1 MTRTRFLVPILVGLL
16 ALTACDDPSNVGIEL
31 VEEGGGEPVVRVL
44 TPSVIEQEPINDITG
59 AVPRVLAGQ
68 VNDPMLGTITATGY
82 LDFQRVDS
90 VNASDITG
98 VMLRLVRDY
107 VYGDTLAAL
116 TLTVRELTEE
126 WNALG
131 ARADTTLPLGAS
143 VTTFTFEPL
152 DSLIT
157 VDLPETWVRD
167 NDTTLVSFYFGDVF
181 HGFALEA
188 TAAEAV
194 VGFDFNQSFLRITTE
209 QDTLDYPV
217 SLTLSGVIRT
227 GQPTIPEGRFL
238 IQDGTG
244 PTLSFNVD
252 FDGLDDTPLNAAFV
266 RFFADTL
273 TIQETPPNFVRP
285 LIETL
290 QLVRITEEDAAF
302 VMAEASLDDNG
313 SYRFSDATLR
323 EVLQQTFFGQDL
335 YDHFAL
341 RIPFTDNTIS
351 VMLLFDATSDE
362 TAPEVLLT
370 LSPSS

>member
-1 MTRTRFLVPILVGLL
+1 VPILVGLL
-16 ALTACDDPSNVGIEL
+16 TLTACDDPSNVGIEL

-44 TPSVIEQEPINDITG
+44 TPSMIEEEPINDITG

-90 VNASDITG
+90 VSASDITG

-167 NDTTLVSFYFGDVF
+167 NDTTLVSFDFDEVF

-227 GQPTIPEGRFL
+227 GQPTIPEGRLL

-273 TIQETPPNFVRP
+273 TVQETPPNFVRP

-290 QLVRITEEDAAF
+290 QLVRITEADAAF
-302 VMAEASLDDNG
+302 VMAEASLGDDG

>member
-1 MTRTRFLVPILVGLL
+1 MTRTRFLVPILAGLL

-44 TPSVIEQEPINDITG
+44 TPSVIEEEPINDITG

-107 VYGDTLAAL
+107 VYGDTMAAL
-116 TLTVRELTEE
+116 TLTLRELTEE

-152 DSLIT
+152 DSLVT

-167 NDTTLVSFYFGDVF
+167 NDTTLVSFDFGEVF

-273 TIQETPPNFVRP
+273 AVQETPPNFVRP

-302 VMAEASLDDNG
+302 VMAEASLGDDG

-341 RIPFTDNTIS
+341 RIPFTDNTIN
-351 VMLLFDATSDE
+351 VILLFDAASDE